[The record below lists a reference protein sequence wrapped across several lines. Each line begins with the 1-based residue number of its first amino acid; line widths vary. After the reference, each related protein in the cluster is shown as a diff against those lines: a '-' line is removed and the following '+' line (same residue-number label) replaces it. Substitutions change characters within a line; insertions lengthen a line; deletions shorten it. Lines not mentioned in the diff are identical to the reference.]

1 MGNKMLEKV
10 SKATAAIGAVAVGL
24 MVFEAASSA
33 SSAAEDDVRTVA
45 KNIKKKISPEPP
57 VKKHF
62 WSKTKKEV

>member
-24 MVFEAASSA
+24 MVFEAASCA
-33 SSAAEDDVRTVA
+33 SSAAEEDVRTVA
-45 KNIKKKISPEPP
+45 MKVKKKISPEP

-62 WSKTKKEV
+62 WSKTKKGV

>member
-24 MVFEAASSA
+24 LVFEAASSA
-33 SSAAEDDVRTVA
+33 SAAAEEDVRTVA
-45 KNIKKKISPEPP
+45 MKVKKKISPEP

-62 WSKTKKEV
+62 WSKTKKGV